1 MKTMFRFTCLCLI
14 IVLTSC
20 SADDGGFKIVESRRH
35 DIPVLDS
42 QFRELPVVT
51 VGIRTDPSADTL
63 DDDDFELITA
73 DGQVIPPWKPAE
85 LLGNRPE
92 AHQID
97 GEWWI
102 LFAVPIESAEAPMKI
117 HVKSSDRTHE
127 LPGDL

>member
-1 MKTMFRFTCLCLI
+1 MKTLCRIACVCLVVGLI
-14 IVLTSC
+14 SC
-20 SADDGGFKIVESRRH
+20 SADKDGVKIVETRRH
-35 DIPVLDS
+35 NIPVLDN
-42 QFRELPVVT
+42 QFRELPAVT
-51 VGIRTDPSADTL
+51 VGIRTDPSANTL

-73 DGQVIPPWKPAE
+73 DGQVITPWKPAE

-97 GEWWI
+97 GDWWI
-102 LFAVPIESAEAPMKI
+102 LFAVPVEAEAPMKI